1 MLYVILFLNMN
12 EFNQIN
18 RSIKIIEFMN
28 SIFVNIVKSLF
39 LNYYFIIFWI
49 WIWIRKSKLFI
60 I

>member
-1 MLYVILFLNMN
+1 MN